1 MDEELYSTVLDEYLE
16 RNFMQEN
23 FPDLVELITYDES
36 LTDTVQLFAR

>member
-23 FPDLVELITYDES
+23 FPDLVELFTYDES